1 MHGRGG
7 VKGRASH
14 GWAIHAC
21 VCLFVWLHHPVSD
34 DMVQSVS
41 KLSCLGSGFVI
52 LPIGG
57 PRNLA
62 RHLLKSVPIEINV
75 DHLALLAMAAGTES
89 ASASAS
95 GGGGG
100 AASPA
105 VGASTAPKGCIR
117 ASAVQR
123 DLGWSAERVSSCV
136 SLLLEEGMVW
146 LDAQGGEATYWF
158 PAMGGL

>member
-1 MHGRGG
+1 
-7 VKGRASH
+7 
-14 GWAIHAC
+14 
-21 VCLFVWLHHPVSD
+21 
-34 DMVQSVS
+34 MVQSVS

-57 PRNLA
+57 PRNLG

-75 DHLALLAMAAGTES
+75 DHLALLAMAAGTEGS
-89 ASASAS
+89 SSASAS
-95 GGGGG
+95 GGAG
-100 AASPA
+100 AGVPA
-105 VGASTAPKGCIR
+105 ATGASTAPKGCIR
-117 ASAVQR
+117 ASGVQR
-123 DLGWSAERVSSCV
+123 DLGWSGERVSNCV

>member
-1 MHGRGG
+1 
-7 VKGRASH
+7 
-14 GWAIHAC
+14 
-21 VCLFVWLHHPVSD
+21 
-34 DMVQSVS
+34 MVQSVS

-57 PRNLA
+57 PRNLG

-75 DHLALLAMAAGTES
+75 DHLALLAMAAGTEGS
-89 ASASAS
+89 SAS
-95 GGGGG
+95 GGAG
-100 AASPA
+100 A
-105 VGASTAPKGCIR
+105 VGSAAAAASTAPKGCIR
-117 ASAVQR
+117 ASGVQR
-123 DLGWSAERVSSCV
+123 DLGWSGERVSNCV

>member
-1 MHGRGG
+1 MCHS
-7 VKGRASH
+7 A
-14 GWAIHAC
+14 
-21 VCLFVWLHHPVSD
+21 SD

-57 PRNLA
+57 PRNLG

-75 DHLALLAMAAGTES
+75 DHLALLAMAAGTEGGSS
-89 ASASAS
+89 ASAGAGA
-95 GGGGG
+95 GGP
-100 AASPA
+100 AAT
-105 VGASTAPKGCIR
+105 GASAAPKGCIR
-117 ASAVQR
+117 ASGVQR
-123 DLGWSAERVSSCV
+123 DLGWSGERVSNCV